1 MNVGATACPRPLSA
15 AKNRLSRF
23 KFMNDDNAHTRKNS
37 LRLANFDYS
46 ASRVYFVTIVVLER
60 RTVFYNKELASEVV
74 DCLLRLR
81 EQLQFNLYGYCLM
94 PNHIHA
100 LLGTGESAKDLGK
113 ICGAF
118 KSLTTRIYWKYGKG
132 ALWQRGYHD
141 HIIRN
146 ETDFFECLKYTKEN
160 PLKENLENWE
170 FVGRVD
176 YLR

>member
-1 MNVGATACPRPLSA
+1 MTDED
-15 AKNRLSRF
+15 F
-23 KFMNDDNAHTRKNS
+23 YTRKNS
-37 LRLANFDYS
+37 LRLKDFDYS
-46 ASRVYFVTIVVLER
+46 SSRIYFITIVVEDR
-60 RTVFYNKELASEVV
+60 RALFYNKDFAKETIE
-74 DCLLRLR
+74 CLLHLR
-81 EQLQFNLYGYCLM
+81 EEMKFNLYGYCLM
-94 PNHIHA
+94 PNHLHA
-100 LLGTGESAKDLGK
+100 LIGIGECEKDLGK

-132 ALWQRGYHD
+132 TLWQRGFYD

-160 PLKENLENWE
+160 PSEKNLENWE